1 MNLTKIAVLVSGH
14 SGGTNFQAIID
25 AVRAGNLQAKIAL
38 LVSTNEL
45 HGAVARARD
54 ANIKTLI
61 LPSAKCASPVEWDH
75 KVSDALYQEGVSIVA
90 LAGYLRII
98 TPVLLEAFP
107 DRILNVHPALLPA
120 FGGKGMYGMRVHK
133 SVLEYGCKVTGCTV
147 HLVNE
152 NYDMGPIV
160 AQACVPVAEDDTPES
175 IAAKVQNQEHKIYP
189 QCIDWLARGLIRV
202 EGRKVIRRN
211 M

>member
-1 MNLTKIAVLVSGH
+1 MNLTKIAVIVSGH

-25 AVRAGNLQAKIAL
+25 AVNAETLHAKIAL

-54 ANIKTLI
+54 AHIKTLV
-61 LPSAKCASPVEWDH
+61 LPASKCASPAEWDH
-75 KVSDALYQEGVSIVA
+75 KVSDALYHEGVSVVA
-90 LAGYLRII
+90 LAGYLRIV

-133 SVLEYGCKVTGCTV
+133 LVLEHGCKVTGCTV
-147 HLVNE
+147 HIVNE
-152 NYDMGPIV
+152 NYDMGPII
-160 AQACVPVAEDDTPES
+160 AQACVHITDEDTAES
-175 IAAKVQNQEHKIYP
+175 IATKVQKEEHKIFP
-189 QCIDWLARGLIRV
+189 QCIDWVARGLIRV
-202 EGRKVIRRN
+202 EGRKVIRKK
-211 M
+211 

>member
-1 MNLTKIAVLVSGH
+1 MNLTKIAVLVSGQ

-25 AVRAGNLQAKIAL
+25 AVNAGTLQAKIAL

-54 ANIKTLI
+54 AHIKTLI
-61 LPSAKCASPVEWDH
+61 LPPSKCASPVEWDH
-75 KVSDALYQEGVSIVA
+75 KVSDALYHEGVSIVA

-98 TPVLLEAFP
+98 TPVMLEAFP

-133 SVLEYGCKVTGCTV
+133 SVLEHGCKISGCTV

-152 NYDMGPIV
+152 NYDMGPII
-160 AQACVPVAEDDTPES
+160 AQACVHISDDDTPES
-175 IAAKVQNQEHKIYP
+175 LAAKVQKQEHKIYP
-189 QCIDWLARGLIRV
+189 QCIDWAARGLLRV
-202 EGRKVIRRN
+202 EGRKVIRRK
-211 M
+211 